1 MELRLRNVNT
11 GLLKDFLY
19 KLVPFEKFAYITI
32 TNDKITS
39 RSHLKT
45 KDVIKVIELRTRDVF
60 EFEGTITNPLK
71 VIFVNPAYTIKNLD
85 FLNGETVDGSIV
97 YNDQFKAE
105 KFMVWSSNE
114 KINLYCADPR
124 FSSFYDMTDDEVEV
138 AFATTILQTINDTEK
153 YLAKFNFNMEI
164 LDKIKKRVS
173 INKDEE
179 KFKLRI
185 NRGCVYL
192 VTKNNELLLA
202 DDATVYDE
210 SIKEIS
216 MSKKYLSFLDKETYT
231 LHLCTDKF
239 VFESKISETKV
250 AIASAIRDFDET
262 DLTEDDIEEKELYD
276 DFEFSEEF

>member
-32 TNDKITS
+32 TNETITS

-60 EFEGTITNPLK
+60 EFEGNIESPLK

-97 YNDQFKAE
+97 YNEQYKAE
-105 KFMVWSSNE
+105 KFMVWSLNE

-138 AFATTILQTINDTEK
+138 AFATNMLQKINDTEK
-153 YLAKFNFNMEI
+153 YLAKFNFNMDI

-185 NRGCVYL
+185 NKGCIYL
-192 VTKNNELLLA
+192 ITKNNELLLA
-202 DDATVYDE
+202 DDASIYDE

-216 MSKKYLSFLDKETYT
+216 MSKKYLNFLDKETYT

-239 VFESKISETKV
+239 VFESKISETKI